1 MIAQRAIGTRPG
13 TSYLVKAGAEPPE
26 NARGDEIMKNIRR
39 IAIAVAVAG
48 GAAAAFAG
56 TAAAT
61 TASTDSSALPCTAN
75 QFSTKL
81 VYGGAG
87 AGQRQAALQFT
98 ANEGERCV
106 LSGRAD
112 VNLVGAHDVLVN
124 NEASADAPPVL
135 IANGSSAYVP
145 LHWTAIG
152 SDDEQQTPNAVTMT
166 APADSN
172 PHGDPIDPNVTVDW
186 TFGAVDANA
195 DSHTIDVGT
204 LTAGEAPAA

>member
-1 MIAQRAIGTRPG
+1 M
-13 TSYLVKAGAEPPE
+13 E
-26 NARGDEIMKNIRR
+26 NIRR
-39 IAIAVAVAG
+39 IAVAVAVAG
-48 GAAAAFAG
+48 GAAALFAG
-56 TAAAT
+56 TAVAT
-61 TASTDSSALPCTAN
+61 TAESSALPCTAN

-98 ANEGERCV
+98 ANPGERCV
-106 LSGRAD
+106 LPGRAD
-112 VNLVGAHDVLVN
+112 VDLVGAHNVLVN
-124 NEASADAPPVL
+124 NEAPADAPPVL

-152 SDDEQQTPNAVTMT
+152 SDDEQQTPNSVTVT

-172 PHGDPIDPNVTVDW
+172 PHGDPIDPNVSVDW
-186 TFGAVDANA
+186 TFGAVDANQ
-195 DSHTIDVGT
+195 DSHTLDVGA